1 MMWKI
6 EKEDCADLDFAISC
20 LFSEAISLSEF
31 KTWLA
36 IVINEMPIE
45 KIPLYI
51 FDLIDFN
58 DALANID
65 NVIGFVAPTQLS
77 TQQKNALVGIAYL
90 RKINVYDP
98 PVSKEQALAALNK
111 NPHVL
116 DEFRRLF
123 PFIELNTDI

>member
-1 MMWKI
+1 MWKI

-51 FDLIDFN
+51 FDLIDFGV
-58 DALANID
+58 LEIHCQITHAN
-65 NVIGFVAPTQLS
+65 TL
-77 TQQKNALVGIAYL
+77 YW
-90 RKINVYDP
+90 
-98 PVSKEQALAALNK
+98 
-111 NPHVL
+111 
-116 DEFRRLF
+116 
-123 PFIELNTDI
+123 